1 MQTGKACPLRSVGPL
16 HGFVTLL
23 DGSDGNHCRIWALR
37 RSIHVWLYTIAPT
50 AQEQTVT
57 VQLQVNAGTAD
68 TPSWV
73 TVNRVTQTVTVD
85 ALLDVTGV
93 TATVV
98 DGAGQAV
105 QPGEDDKYTV
115 AMDEMAGKTY
125 KLQAAFEPDNATYQT
140 GTWHS
145 SNEAVATVSN
155 GGEGNPEAGTIQF
168 QSQTGEVEFWFVAD
182 NGTEATEDDKESLH
196 LTFVVTAGNSLILS
210 IPPYAQDSL
219 IQAGKDATVS
229 WVTNVFGF
237 YPSADVTFTVSL
249 FAGTDATGTPIETY
263 TVENLATTPEKI
275 TECTIPAADLPVT
288 YPQSQYTVQVSMTS
302 PEARSDDTG
311 ITVLSPPTEM
321 RITADKTSITDGKTL
336 ELNYSINN
344 ASATGTLSATRM
356 AGGKTEENADGC
368 LSTTSNLQNN
378 GTVTFDPVEVDGD
391 NLYDTY
397 TITFTEDTQ
406 AAGANFAPSTDSL
419 VLYVY
424 KSDALSIQSNGQDVE
439 SISLNN
445 ESKVDGAGK
454 LPTESDDIM
463 ALRQELGL
471 IEYVSINADAHNW
484 SSFRDGIR
492 WALSGDAENVAINY
506 RQGGLW
512 DNIEDLSY
520 ETYLPQTQMAISAT
534 ADVQGV
540 TVTATHAATG
550 MSDTVTVDV
559 ETLQD
564 KLYMFQATP
573 AQVTTVTYTTGK
585 GEARTLTTNADGLL
599 VVYEPDSIASDVQF
613 RSGDTTNSNLG
624 TIAQEALSSGERDA
638 AKLQLYP
645 LNAITLVPAAKAEL
659 YLVQPDGTP
668 FADQTVTLR
677 GGVYLEDN
685 YCGEDVRMGPDSNS
699 LVPGNTDGTY
709 QTDGE
714 GKLTV
719 HMDATQFNAD
729 GYTGPLT
736 NAALDYWFEL
746 RDLNG
751 NQYYPV
757 LVNVQGSMSAD
768 RILRTGSAVVVL
780 EEVPDGEE
788 NKPYLTAQTLSY
800 GAEDGS
806 GELQVRN
813 VLDSTGKVGPNST
826 YKYAELTS
834 YFTLWGVD
842 NDKGGVTVS
851 MTGENGYAPEGQL
864 VKDDTFPFA
873 SIPILTNTTVLTK
886 ATMTDSGWLE
896 PETAESLRA
905 SVYQNGELVKQVTM
919 PFQVI
924 GLTEVEPVNVDAT
937 AVMVDMSARFRDGI
951 GNGDSDFSFT
961 EGGSNSV
968 TRAFNGNIED
978 MLGDIQEV
986 TNPLFRVL
994 ITPSEDNSVFNVLIW
1009 GGYNSLNLQDFD
1021 YTQDGFSMDYQLME
1035 PQLDFGVPSVNEIG
1049 EMAAGTYDP
1058 ADTLTLNAMGGTHN
1072 NLDFGAQLE
1081 GYYEGQFYYDTDQR
1095 AWCFRAINGGFTAGA
1110 GVSFQANVNAWVGPI
1125 PITGSFG
1132 AGIALQLDYKAAT
1145 IYTDQQDADTLATWT
1160 DAARQSD
1167 SVNDYLTTL
1176 RINGYIDAFGG
1187 FGFDYTII
1195 ALKIGLFGR
1204 LAGDSTNRFLSRTYL
1219 ENEDDAQMDGQ
1230 ALGIN
1235 GEVGIK
1241 FVAKF
1246 LFISYETVLG
1256 SGSIGYSHTFN
1267 DWSTIDTYWGG
1278 ASGGSLQ
1285 RGAPTLLSR
1294 SYLEAYANGAT
1305 RWNSGAAQFGG
1316 TATVVQE
1323 DANPGSEPAVNDDGS
1338 LSVYI
1343 SDENSDSYF
1352 DSRIRA
1358 GAVGAEG
1365 KIIDDDTDNKN
1376 NGHGDMSPSLS
1387 GDSSFTVAAW
1397 IRLFEDLEDDKKEGE
1412 ALSAAE
1418 QKQLL
1423 NSTEIMV
1430 ATTGDNG
1437 GNWKVQQLTENAS
1450 PDLAPV
1456 TASNGTSA
1464 VVFWRSAYASDPENL
1479 LNFDTQNAIYYS
1491 RYNGSMWSEP
1501 KMAYNG
1507 SIGSVVGLQASM
1519 LSDGTALAAF
1529 TVDRNPDNTV
1539 STDYEMAYRVIGADD
1554 ALGDLVV
1561 LTSDDETDTN
1571 PQAAAVSANDT
1582 GHFVLAWY
1590 STQDGGDIRLQAV
1603 GSDGQLYSGGSN
1615 YTVPA
1620 SVKAVSQEDGLV
1632 ISSDFRLAKRAPGSG
1647 IDGLTLVWAET
1658 APNGEGQADHSVL
1671 YGAQLCQAGGSL
1683 STPQALIT
1691 LPDRTLANSFSAW
1704 RDGGKVSAYIFGTYY
1719 DPTKTETVP
1728 VSDGNDSTKGYEVA
1742 ADTDKLL
1749 TGGGTMQ
1756 ARAISVDS
1764 IVVDYANLQT
1774 NSFTPV
1780 VFTLRNTGT
1789 TVLDAATVAVGGYS
1803 AAAPRLNPGDSAGVT
1818 VLYKAGAAIANPTYT
1833 ITTGGSPLASGTLHL
1848 DYNDIGISSMKVVEE
1863 SQGKRT
1869 VLVTLYND
1877 SAAKLAGS
1885 GRTVE
1890 LRFYSDSEHSQPAS
1904 VTLKGTQSGVTCT
1917 GDTITLTGTST
1928 ITVESGG
1935 KTYSL
1940 TLNRTDGTGGNP
1952 GDGGGSVTRPTYPP
1966 NILETEHG
1974 TVTVSP
1980 ARPHQGDRV
1989 TITTQPDEGYKLGE
2003 ITVTRP
2009 NGQKVTLTPAG
2020 DGKYT
2025 FTQPGVK
2032 VTIDVTFVP
2041 EEWPFVDVAESDWF
2055 FQAVKYVFE
2064 RGIMVGTSDTTF
2076 EPQSSVTRGQVVQM
2090 LYNLEGQPTVTGED
2104 GFTDVQAKDWWYNAV
2119 VWASQNEVVS
2129 GYGDGTFQPKRN
2141 ISRQE
2146 FAQMLF
2152 NYAKFKGYDLTATG
2166 DLTKFPDGGDVAGWA
2181 ETAMQWANGNELIN
2195 GHADTGKLDPL
2206 GTTVRAQA
2214 ASILTKFHQ
2223 TFVNP

>member
-1 MQTGKACPLRSVGPL
+1 M
-16 HGFVTLL
+16 
-23 DGSDGNHCRIWALR
+23 
-37 RSIHVWLYTIAPT
+37 
-50 AQEQTVT
+50 
-57 VQLQVNAGTAD
+57 QLQVNAGTAD

-73 TVNRVTQTVTVD
+73 TVNRATQTVTVG
-85 ALLDVTGV
+85 ALVGVKGV

-98 DGAGQAV
+98 DGAGQTV

-115 AMDEMAGKTY
+115 AMDEMADKTY
-125 KLQAAFEPDNATYQT
+125 KLHAAFTPADATYQT

-145 SNEAVATVSN
+145 CDATIATVSN

-182 NGTEATEDDKESLH
+182 NGTPENEDDDEKSNELQ
-196 LTFVVTAGNSLILS
+196 FVVTAGNSLILS

-229 WVTNVFGF
+229 WVTNVFDF

-249 FAGTDATGTPIETY
+249 FVGTETTGTPIETY
-263 TVENLATTPEKI
+263 TVENPAASTEKI

-445 ESKVDGAGK
+445 ASEVDGAGK

-471 IEYVSINADAHNW
+471 IAYVSINADAHNW

-613 RSGDTTNSNLG
+613 RSGDTTNPNLG

-659 YLVQPDGTP
+659 YLVRPDGTP
-668 FADQTVTLR
+668 FANQTVTLR

-685 YCGEDVRMGPDSNS
+685 YCGEDVSMGPDSNS
-699 LVPGNTDGTY
+699 LVPGNRDGTY

-800 GAEDGS
+800 GEEDGS

-886 ATMTDSGWLE
+886 ATMTDSGWLK

-924 GLTEVEPVNVDAT
+924 DLTEVEPVNVDAT
-937 AVMVDMSARFRDGI
+937 AVMLDMSARFAEGI
-951 GNGDSDFSFT
+951 GNGGSDFSFT
-961 EGGSNSV
+961 AGGSNSV

-978 MLGDIQEV
+978 MPGDIQEV

-1145 IYTDQQDADTLATWT
+1145 VYTDQQDAATLATWT

-1305 RWNSGAAQFGG
+1305 RWNSGAAQFDG

-1352 DSRIRA
+1352 ASRIRA

-1365 KIIDDDTDNKN
+1365 KIIDDDTDNEN

-1387 GDSSFTVAAW
+1387 GDSYFTVAAW
-1397 IRLFEDLEDDKKEGE
+1397 IRLFEDLEKADGE
-1412 ALSAAE
+1412 ALTAAE

-1437 GNWKVQQLTENAS
+1437 GSWDVQQLTENAS

-1491 RYNGSMWSEP
+1491 RYDGSTWNEP

-1507 SIGSVVGLQASM
+1507 SNGSVVGLQASM
-1519 LSDGTALAAF
+1519 LSDGTALVAF
-1529 TVDRNPDNTV
+1529 TVDRDPADDV
-1539 STDYEMAYRVIGADD
+1539 STDYEMAYRVIGAGDE
-1554 ALGDLVV
+1554 LGDLVV

-1571 PQAAAVSANDT
+1571 PQAAAVSDNGT

-1603 GSDGQLYSGGSN
+1603 GSDGQLYSGGSD

-1632 ISSDFRLAKRAPGSG
+1632 ISSDFRLAKRAPGST

-1658 APNGEGQADHSVL
+1658 VPNGEGQADHSVL

-1704 RDGGKVSAYIFGTYY
+1704 RDGNGKVSAYIFGTYY

-1728 VSDGNDSTKGYEVA
+1728 VSDGNDSTKGYKVA

-1803 AAAPRLNPGDSAGVT
+1803 TSVTSLNPGDSTSVT
-1818 VLYKAGAAIANPTYT
+1818 VLYKTGDTIANPTYT
-1833 ITTGGSPLASGTLHL
+1833 ITAGGSQLASDTLYL

-1904 VTLKGTQSGVTCT
+1904 VTLVGSQSGVTCT

-2104 GFTDVQAKDWWYNAV
+2104 GFTDVQSKDWWYNAV

>member
-1 MQTGKACPLRSVGPL
+1 M
-16 HGFVTLL
+16 
-23 DGSDGNHCRIWALR
+23 
-37 RSIHVWLYTIAPT
+37 
-50 AQEQTVT
+50 
-57 VQLQVNAGTAD
+57 QLQVNAGTAD

-98 DGAGQAV
+98 DDAGQIV
-105 QPGEDDKYTV
+105 RPGEDDKYTV
-115 AMDEMAGKTY
+115 AMDEMEGKTY
-125 KLQAAFEPDNATYQT
+125 KLQAAFTPADATYQT

-145 SNEAVATVSN
+145 SDATIATVSN

-182 NGTEATEDDKESLH
+182 NGTEDTEDDMASPH

-219 IQAGKDATVS
+219 IQADKDATVS
-229 WVTNVFGF
+229 WVTNASSF
-237 YPSADVTFTVSL
+237 YPNDQIKISVDL
-249 FAGTDATGTPIETY
+249 YAGTDATGTPVSI
-263 TVENLATTPEKI
+263 TVDGASSATISKEH
-275 TECTIPAADLPVT
+275 LSVT
-288 YPQSQYTVQVSMTS
+288 YPQSQYTVKVTLQAGPQTL
-302 PEARSDDTG
+302 EATTG

-321 RITADKTSITDGKTL
+321 RITADKTSITDGETL

-356 AGGKTEENADGC
+356 AGGETPDDTGNWLTA
-368 LSTTSNLQNN
+368 TSVSGE
-378 GTVTFDPVEVDGD
+378 GTVTFKPSPVSDGA
-391 NLYDTY
+391 LYDTY

-445 ESKVDGAGK
+445 ASKVDGAGK

-471 IEYVSINADAHNW
+471 IAYVSINADAHNW
-484 SSFRDGIR
+484 SSFRDGIQ

-585 GEARTLTTNADGLL
+585 GEARTLTTNVDGLL

-613 RSGDTTNSNLG
+613 RSGDDSNPNLG

-668 FADQTVTLR
+668 FANQTVTLR

-699 LVPGNTDGTY
+699 LVPGNRDGTY
-709 QTDGE
+709 TTDGE

-800 GAEDGS
+800 GEEDGS

-851 MTGENGYAPEGQL
+851 MTGENGYAPEGQV

-905 SVYQNGELVKQVTM
+905 SVYQNGELVKQGTM

-924 GLTEVEPVNVDAT
+924 DLTEVEPVNVDAT
-937 AVMVDMSARFRDGI
+937 AVMVDMSAWFAEGI
-951 GNGDSDFSFT
+951 GNGGSNFSFT
-961 EGGSNSV
+961 AGGSNSV

-1049 EMAAGTYDP
+1049 EMAAGIYDP

-1145 IYTDQQDADTLATWT
+1145 VYTDQQDAATLATWT
-1160 DAARQSD
+1160 DAAQQSD

-1305 RWNSGAAQFGG
+1305 RWASGAAQFGG

-1365 KIIDDDTDNKN
+1365 KIIDDDTDNEN

-1387 GDSSFTVAAW
+1387 GDSGFTVAAW
-1397 IRLFEDLEDDKKEGE
+1397 IRLFEDLEDDKMEGE

-1430 ATTGDNG
+1430 ATTSDKG
-1437 GNWKVQQLTENAS
+1437 GSWDVQQLTENAS

-1491 RYNGSMWSEP
+1491 RYNGSTWSEP

-1529 TVDRNPDNTV
+1529 TVDRDPADDV

-1561 LTSDDETDTN
+1561 LTSDDETDTY
-1571 PQAAAVSANDT
+1571 PQAAAVSANGT

-1603 GSDGQLYSGGSN
+1603 GSNGQLYSGGSG

-1632 ISSDFRLAKRAPGSG
+1632 ISSDFRLAKRTPGST

-1658 APNGEGQADHSVL
+1658 VPNGEGQADHSVL

-1683 STPQALIT
+1683 YLSTPQTLIT

-1704 RDGGKVSAYIFGTYY
+1704 RDGSGKVSAYIFGTYY

-1728 VSDGNDSTKGYEVA
+1728 VSDGNDSTKGYKVA

-1789 TVLDAATVAVGGYS
+1789 TVLDAATVAVSGYS
-1803 AAAPRLNPGDSAGVT
+1803 ATAPSLHPGDSASVT
-1818 VLYKAGAAIANPTYT
+1818 VLYKTGDTIANPTYT
-1833 ITTGGSPLASGTLHL
+1833 ITAGGSQLASDTLYL

-1904 VTLKGTQSGVTCT
+1904 VTLVGSQSGVTCT

-1989 TITTQPDEGYKLGE
+1989 TITTQSDEGYKLGE

-2009 NGQKVTLTPAG
+2009 DGQKVTLTPAG

-2181 ETAMQWANGNELIN
+2181 ETTMQWANGNELIN

>member
-1 MQTGKACPLRSVGPL
+1 MSFYEPSGFLFGSGDGSKISKIEDYNLFFVRDIEETTLVDSWAQTGTADDRGVNAGFATFNIIKSTAPEDYQQLDKTLGYLQSCMDGELSEDNAIRFQIESDLVITSSSNQSEALLSSLGLFANYNGMSVGGNPYNFQVDT
-16 HGFVTLL
+16 GFVGTSGFPINLTVGGGTKNIKFNAFRTEEKSDAELKYLPRFIYVLYGTDDTTADTSNVKDVYYTTTTTSNTTVTLVDPKTGNETKPTL
-23 DGSDGNHCRIWALR
+23 TITAPAGTYKSGDLVPITITGDEYIKASADATVTINNTPYQLSDLHSSTDGKFISFLYEVKEIDSATLTVQSVTGITDFFGNPANEVSGESISGVELATPQMKNAVERLGVTYTDGALR
-37 RSIHVWLYTIAPT
+37 FDIAAKQDKAYQNFYANNKDALMQLLITVDDGAPVTYAVTVGEDTVNNGFTFTADPYTIAPT

-57 VQLQVNAGTAD
+57 VQLQVNTGTAD

-85 ALLDVTGV
+85 ALVGVKGV

-98 DGAGQAV
+98 DDAGQIV
-105 QPGEDDKYTV
+105 QPRTDDKYTV
-115 AMDEMAGKTY
+115 AMDEMEGKTY
-125 KLQAAFEPDNATYQT
+125 KLQAAFTPADATYQT

-145 SNEAVATVSN
+145 SDATIATVSN

-182 NGTEATEDDKESLH
+182 NGTPENEDDDEKSNELQ
-196 LTFVVTAGNSLILS
+196 FVVTAGNSLILS

-229 WVTNVFGF
+229 WVTNASSF
-237 YPSADVTFTVSL
+237 YPNDQIKISVDL
-249 FAGTDATGTPIETY
+249 YAGTDATGTPVSI
-263 TVENLATTPEKI
+263 TVDGASSATISKEH
-275 TECTIPAADLPVT
+275 LSVT
-288 YPQSQYTVQVSMTS
+288 YPQSQYTVKVTLQAGPQTLD
-302 PEARSDDTG
+302 ATTG
-311 ITVLSPPTEM
+311 ITVLSPPTET

-356 AGGKTEENADGC
+356 AGGETEENADGC

-424 KSDALSIQSNGQDVE
+424 KRDALSIQSNGQDVG

-445 ESKVDGAGK
+445 ASKVDQAGK

-471 IEYVSINADAHNW
+471 IAYVSINAGEHNW
-484 SSFRDGIR
+484 SSFRDGIQ

-599 VVYEPDSIASDVQF
+599 VVYEPDGIASDVQF
-613 RSGDTTNSNLG
+613 RSGNATNPNLG

-659 YLVQPDGTP
+659 YLVRPDGTP
-668 FADQTVTLR
+668 FANQTVTLR

-800 GAEDGS
+800 GEEDGS

-924 GLTEVEPVNVDAT
+924 DLTEVEPVNVDAT

-951 GNGDSDFSFT
+951 GNGGSDFSFT
-961 EGGSNSV
+961 AGGSNSV

-1035 PQLDFGVPSVNEIG
+1035 PQLDFGAPSVNEIG

-1081 GYYEGQFYYDTDQR
+1081 GYQR
-1095 AWCFRAINGGFTAGA
+1095 I
-1110 GVSFQANVNAWVGPI
+1110 Q
-1125 PITGSFG
+1125 
-1132 AGIALQLDYKAAT
+1132 
-1145 IYTDQQDADTLATWT
+1145 
-1160 DAARQSD
+1160 
-1167 SVNDYLTTL
+1167 
-1176 RINGYIDAFGG
+1176 
-1187 FGFDYTII
+1187 
-1195 ALKIGLFGR
+1195 
-1204 LAGDSTNRFLSRTYL
+1204 
-1219 ENEDDAQMDGQ
+1219 
-1230 ALGIN
+1230 
-1235 GEVGIK
+1235 
-1241 FVAKF
+1241 
-1246 LFISYETVLG
+1246 
-1256 SGSIGYSHTFN
+1256 
-1267 DWSTIDTYWGG
+1267 
-1278 ASGGSLQ
+1278 GGS
-1285 RGAPTLLSR
+1285 
-1294 SYLEAYANGAT
+1294 
-1305 RWNSGAAQFGG
+1305 
-1316 TATVVQE
+1316 
-1323 DANPGSEPAVNDDGS
+1323 
-1338 LSVYI
+1338 
-1343 SDENSDSYF
+1343 
-1352 DSRIRA
+1352 
-1358 GAVGAEG
+1358 
-1365 KIIDDDTDNKN
+1365 
-1376 NGHGDMSPSLS
+1376 
-1387 GDSSFTVAAW
+1387 
-1397 IRLFEDLEDDKKEGE
+1397 
-1412 ALSAAE
+1412 
-1418 QKQLL
+1418 
-1423 NSTEIMV
+1423 
-1430 ATTGDNG
+1430 
-1437 GNWKVQQLTENAS
+1437 
-1450 PDLAPV
+1450 
-1456 TASNGTSA
+1456 
-1464 VVFWRSAYASDPENL
+1464 
-1479 LNFDTQNAIYYS
+1479 
-1491 RYNGSMWSEP
+1491 RY
-1501 KMAYNG
+1501 
-1507 SIGSVVGLQASM
+1507 
-1519 LSDGTALAAF
+1519 
-1529 TVDRNPDNTV
+1529 R
-1539 STDYEMAYRVIGADD
+1539 
-1554 ALGDLVV
+1554 
-1561 LTSDDETDTN
+1561 
-1571 PQAAAVSANDT
+1571 
-1582 GHFVLAWY
+1582 
-1590 STQDGGDIRLQAV
+1590 
-1603 GSDGQLYSGGSN
+1603 
-1615 YTVPA
+1615 
-1620 SVKAVSQEDGLV
+1620 
-1632 ISSDFRLAKRAPGSG
+1632 
-1647 IDGLTLVWAET
+1647 
-1658 APNGEGQADHSVL
+1658 
-1671 YGAQLCQAGGSL
+1671 
-1683 STPQALIT
+1683 
-1691 LPDRTLANSFSAW
+1691 
-1704 RDGGKVSAYIFGTYY
+1704 
-1719 DPTKTETVP
+1719 
-1728 VSDGNDSTKGYEVA
+1728 
-1742 ADTDKLL
+1742 
-1749 TGGGTMQ
+1749 
-1756 ARAISVDS
+1756 
-1764 IVVDYANLQT
+1764 
-1774 NSFTPV
+1774 
-1780 VFTLRNTGT
+1780 
-1789 TVLDAATVAVGGYS
+1789 
-1803 AAAPRLNPGDSAGVT
+1803 
-1818 VLYKAGAAIANPTYT
+1818 
-1833 ITTGGSPLASGTLHL
+1833 
-1848 DYNDIGISSMKVVEE
+1848 
-1863 SQGKRT
+1863 
-1869 VLVTLYND
+1869 
-1877 SAAKLAGS
+1877 
-1885 GRTVE
+1885 
-1890 LRFYSDSEHSQPAS
+1890 
-1904 VTLKGTQSGVTCT
+1904 
-1917 GDTITLTGTST
+1917 
-1928 ITVESGG
+1928 
-1935 KTYSL
+1935 
-1940 TLNRTDGTGGNP
+1940 
-1952 GDGGGSVTRPTYPP
+1952 
-1966 NILETEHG
+1966 
-1974 TVTVSP
+1974 
-1980 ARPHQGDRV
+1980 
-1989 TITTQPDEGYKLGE
+1989 
-2003 ITVTRP
+2003 
-2009 NGQKVTLTPAG
+2009 
-2020 DGKYT
+2020 
-2025 FTQPGVK
+2025 
-2032 VTIDVTFVP
+2032 
-2041 EEWPFVDVAESDWF
+2041 
-2055 FQAVKYVFE
+2055 
-2064 RGIMVGTSDTTF
+2064 
-2076 EPQSSVTRGQVVQM
+2076 
-2090 LYNLEGQPTVTGED
+2090 
-2104 GFTDVQAKDWWYNAV
+2104 
-2119 VWASQNEVVS
+2119 
-2129 GYGDGTFQPKRN
+2129 
-2141 ISRQE
+2141 
-2146 FAQMLF
+2146 
-2152 NYAKFKGYDLTATG
+2152 
-2166 DLTKFPDGGDVAGWA
+2166 
-2181 ETAMQWANGNELIN
+2181 
-2195 GHADTGKLDPL
+2195 
-2206 GTTVRAQA
+2206 
-2214 ASILTKFHQ
+2214 
-2223 TFVNP
+2223 

>member
-98 DGAGQAV
+98 DDAGQIV
-105 QPGEDDKYTV
+105 RPGEDDKYTV
-115 AMDEMAGKTY
+115 AMDEMEGKTY
-125 KLQAAFEPDNATYQT
+125 KLQAAFTPADATYQT

-145 SNEAVATVSN
+145 SDATIATVSN

-229 WVTNVFGF
+229 WVTNASSF
-237 YPSADVTFTVSL
+237 YPNDQIKISVDL
-249 FAGTDATGTPIETY
+249 YAGTDATGTPVSI
-263 TVENLATTPEKI
+263 TVDGASSATISKEH
-275 TECTIPAADLPVT
+275 LSVT
-288 YPQSQYTVQVSMTS
+288 YPQSQYTVKVTLQAGPQTLD
-302 PEARSDDTG
+302 ATTG

-356 AGGKTEENADGC
+356 AGGEREENADGC

-471 IEYVSINADAHNW
+471 IAYVSINADAHNW
-484 SSFRDGIR
+484 SSFRDGIQ

-564 KLYMFQATP
+564 KLYMFQAIP

-599 VVYEPDSIASDVQF
+599 VVYEPDGIASDVQF
-613 RSGDTTNSNLG
+613 RSGDTTNPNLG

-668 FADQTVTLR
+668 FANQTVTLR

-709 QTDGE
+709 RTDGE

-736 NAALDYWFEL
+736 NASLDYWFEL

-768 RILRTGSAVVVL
+768 RILRTGSAVVAL

-788 NKPYLTAQTLSY
+788 NKPYLTAQTLPY
-800 GAEDGS
+800 GEEDGS

-826 YKYAELTS
+826 YKFAELTS

-886 ATMTDSGWLE
+886 ATMTDSGWLK

-924 GLTEVEPVNVDAT
+924 DLTEVEPVNVDAT

-951 GNGDSDFSFT
+951 GNGGSDFSFT
-961 EGGSNSV
+961 AGGSNSV

-978 MLGDIQEV
+978 MLGEIQTV

-1009 GGYNSLNLQDFD
+1009 SGYNSLNLQDFD

-1145 IYTDQQDADTLATWT
+1145 VYTDQQDADTLATWT

-1365 KIIDDDTDNKN
+1365 KIIDDDTDNEN
-1376 NGHGDMSPSLS
+1376 NGHGDMSPFLS
-1387 GDSSFTVAAW
+1387 GDSGFTVAAW

-1412 ALSAAE
+1412 ALTAAE

-1437 GNWKVQQLTENAS
+1437 GNWDVQQLTENAS

-1571 PQAAAVSANDT
+1571 PQAAAVSANGT

-1603 GSDGQLYSGGSN
+1603 GSDGQLYSGGSD

-1632 ISSDFRLAKRAPGSG
+1632 ISSDFRLAKRAPGST

-1683 STPQALIT
+1683 YLSTPQALIT
-1691 LPDRTLANSFSAW
+1691 LPNRTLANSFSAW
-1704 RDGGKVSAYIFGTYY
+1704 RDGSGKVSAYIFGTYY

-1728 VSDGNDSTKGYEVA
+1728 VSDGNDSNG
-1742 ADTDKLL
+1742 
-1749 TGGGTMQ
+1749 Q
-1756 ARAISVDS
+1756 PR
-1764 IVVDYANLQT
+1764 
-1774 NSFTPV
+1774 P
-1780 VFTLRNTGT
+1780 
-1789 TVLDAATVAVGGYS
+1789 
-1803 AAAPRLNPGDSAGVT
+1803 AP
-1818 VLYKAGAAIANPTYT
+1818 
-1833 ITTGGSPLASGTLHL
+1833 
-1848 DYNDIGISSMKVVEE
+1848 
-1863 SQGKRT
+1863 
-1869 VLVTLYND
+1869 
-1877 SAAKLAGS
+1877 S
-1885 GRTVE
+1885 GR
-1890 LRFYSDSEHSQPAS
+1890 
-1904 VTLKGTQSGVTCT
+1904 
-1917 GDTITLTGTST
+1917 
-1928 ITVESGG
+1928 
-1935 KTYSL
+1935 
-1940 TLNRTDGTGGNP
+1940 
-1952 GDGGGSVTRPTYPP
+1952 
-1966 NILETEHG
+1966 
-1974 TVTVSP
+1974 
-1980 ARPHQGDRV
+1980 
-1989 TITTQPDEGYKLGE
+1989 
-2003 ITVTRP
+2003 
-2009 NGQKVTLTPAG
+2009 
-2020 DGKYT
+2020 
-2025 FTQPGVK
+2025 
-2032 VTIDVTFVP
+2032 
-2041 EEWPFVDVAESDWF
+2041 
-2055 FQAVKYVFE
+2055 
-2064 RGIMVGTSDTTF
+2064 
-2076 EPQSSVTRGQVVQM
+2076 
-2090 LYNLEGQPTVTGED
+2090 
-2104 GFTDVQAKDWWYNAV
+2104 
-2119 VWASQNEVVS
+2119 
-2129 GYGDGTFQPKRN
+2129 
-2141 ISRQE
+2141 
-2146 FAQMLF
+2146 
-2152 NYAKFKGYDLTATG
+2152 
-2166 DLTKFPDGGDVAGWA
+2166 
-2181 ETAMQWANGNELIN
+2181 
-2195 GHADTGKLDPL
+2195 
-2206 GTTVRAQA
+2206 
-2214 ASILTKFHQ
+2214 
-2223 TFVNP
+2223 

>member
-1 MQTGKACPLRSVGPL
+1 M
-16 HGFVTLL
+16 
-23 DGSDGNHCRIWALR
+23 
-37 RSIHVWLYTIAPT
+37 
-50 AQEQTVT
+50 
-57 VQLQVNAGTAD
+57 QLQVNAGTAD

-98 DGAGQAV
+98 DDAGQIV
-105 QPGEDDKYTV
+105 RPGEDDKYTV
-115 AMDEMAGKTY
+115 AMDEMEGKTY
-125 KLQAAFEPDNATYQT
+125 KLQAAFTPADATYQT

-145 SNEAVATVSN
+145 SDATIATVSN

-182 NGTEATEDDKESLH
+182 NGTEATEDDKESPH

-219 IQAGKDATVS
+219 IQADKDATVS
-229 WVTNVFGF
+229 WVTNVFDF
-237 YPSADVTFTVSL
+237 YPDADVTFTVGL
-249 FAGTDATGTPIETY
+249 FAGTETTGTPIETY

-321 RITADKTSITDGKTL
+321 RITADKTSITDVKTL

-406 AAGANFAPSTDSL
+406 TAGANIAPSTDSL

-424 KSDALSIQSNGQDVE
+424 KRDALSIQSNGQDVE

-445 ESKVDGAGK
+445 ASEVDGAGK

-471 IEYVSINADAHNW
+471 IAYVSINADAHNW
-484 SSFRDGIR
+484 SSFRDGIQ

-573 AQVTTVTYTTGK
+573 AQETTVTYTTGK

-599 VVYEPDSIASDVQF
+599 VVYEPDGIASDVQF
-613 RSGDTTNSNLG
+613 RSGDTTNPNLG

-668 FADQTVTLR
+668 FADQKVTLR

-685 YCGEDVRMGPDSNS
+685 YCGEDVEMGPDSNS

-709 QTDGE
+709 RTDGE

-780 EEVPDGEE
+780 EEVPAGEE

-800 GAEDGS
+800 GEEDGS

-924 GLTEVEPVNVDAT
+924 DLTEVEPVNVDAT

-961 EGGSNSV
+961 AGGSNSV

-1081 GYYEGQFYYDTDQR
+1081 GYYEGQFYYDTDQH

-1132 AGIALQLDYKAAT
+1132 AGIALQLDYKVAT
-1145 IYTDQQDADTLATWT
+1145 VYTDQQDAATLATWT

-1219 ENEDDAQMDGQ
+1219 KNEDDAQMDGQ

-1256 SGSIGYSHTFN
+1256 SGGITWTGNFN
-1267 DWSTIDTYWGG
+1267 QWDTIDNYWGG

-1305 RWNSGAAQFGG
+1305 RWNSGAVQFGG

-1352 DSRIRA
+1352 ASRIRA

-1365 KIIDDDTDNKN
+1365 KIIDDDTDNEN

-1387 GDSSFTVAAW
+1387 GDSRFTVAAW
-1397 IRLFEDLEDDKKEGE
+1397 IRLFEDLEKADGE

-1430 ATTGDNG
+1430 ATTNNQGT
-1437 GNWKVQQLTENAS
+1437 NWDVKQLTENAS

-1519 LSDGTALAAF
+1519 LSDGTALVAF
-1529 TVDRNPDNTV
+1529 TVDRDPADDV

-1571 PQAAAVSANDT
+1571 PQAAAVSANGT

-1603 GSDGQLYSGGSN
+1603 GSNGQLYSGGSG

-1632 ISSDFRLAKRAPGSG
+1632 ISSDFRLAKRIPGST

-1671 YGAQLCQAGGSL
+1671 YGAQLCQAGASL

-1719 DPTKTETVP
+1719 DPAKTETVL
-1728 VSDGNDSTKGYEVA
+1728 VSDGNDSTKEYKVA

-1756 ARAISVDS
+1756 AQALSVDS

-1803 AAAPRLNPGDSAGVT
+1803 ASVTSLNPGDSASVT
-1818 VLYKAGAAIANPTYT
+1818 VLYKTGDTIANPTYT
-1833 ITTGGSPLASGTLHL
+1833 ITAGGSQLASGTLHL

-1863 SQGKRT
+1863 SQGQRT

-1904 VTLKGTQSGVTCT
+1904 VTLLGSQSGVTCT

-1952 GDGGGSVTRPTYPP
+1952 GDGGGAVTRPTYPP

-2090 LYNLEGQPTVTGED
+2090 LYNLEGQPAVTGED

>member
-1 MQTGKACPLRSVGPL
+1 MQLLITVDNGEAKTHTVTVGEDTVNN
-16 HGFVTLL
+16 GFTFTA
-23 DGSDGNHCRIWALR
+23 DP
-37 RSIHVWLYTIAPT
+37 YTIAPT

-57 VQLQVNAGTAD
+57 VQLQVNTGTAD

-182 NGTEATEDDKESLH
+182 NGTEATEDDKESPH

-219 IQAGKDATVS
+219 IQADKDATVS
-229 WVTNVFGF
+229 WVTNVFDF
-237 YPSADVTFTVSL
+237 YPDADVTFTVSL
-249 FAGTDATGTPIETY
+249 FAGTETTGTPIETY

-275 TECTIPAADLPVT
+275 TEYTIPAADLPVT

-356 AGGKTEENADGC
+356 AGGETEENADGC

-397 TITFTEDTQ
+397 TITFTEDAQ

-424 KSDALSIQSNGQDVE
+424 KRDALSIQSNGQDVE

-445 ESKVDGAGK
+445 ASKVDGAGK

-471 IEYVSINADAHNW
+471 IAYVSINADAHNW
-484 SSFRDGIR
+484 SSFRDGIQ

-599 VVYEPDSIASDVQF
+599 VVYEPDGIASDVQF
-613 RSGDTTNSNLG
+613 RSGDTTNPNLG

-659 YLVQPDGTP
+659 YLVRPDGTP
-668 FADQTVTLR
+668 FANQKVTLR

-709 QTDGE
+709 TTDGE

-729 GYTGPLT
+729 GYIGPLT

-800 GAEDGS
+800 GEEDGS
-806 GELQVRN
+806 GELQVGN

-834 YFTLWGVD
+834 YFTLWGVN

-924 GLTEVEPVNVDAT
+924 DLTEVEPVNVDAT
-937 AVMVDMSARFRDGI
+937 AVMVDMSARFAEGI

-978 MLGDIQEV
+978 MLGEIQTV

-1081 GYYEGQFYYDTDQR
+1081 GYYEGHFYYDTDQR

-1145 IYTDQQDADTLATWT
+1145 VYTDQQDAATLATWT
-1160 DAARQSD
+1160 DAAQQSD

-1352 DSRIRA
+1352 ASRIRA

-1365 KIIDDDTDNKN
+1365 KVINDA
-1376 NGHGDMSPSLS
+1376 GHGDMSPSLS
-1387 GDSSFTVAAW
+1387 GDSGFTVAAW
-1397 IRLFEDLEDDKKEGE
+1397 IRLFEDLEKADGE

-1430 ATTGDNG
+1430 ATTNNQGTSWD
-1437 GNWKVQQLTENAS
+1437 VHQLTENAS

-1456 TASNGTSA
+1456 TASNSTSA

-1491 RYNGSMWSEP
+1491 RYDGSTWSEP

-1519 LSDGTALAAF
+1519 LPDGTALAAF
-1529 TVDRNPDNTV
+1529 TVDRNPADDV

-1571 PQAAAVSANDT
+1571 PQAAAVSDNGT

-1603 GSDGQLYSGGSN
+1603 GSDGQLYSGGSD

-1632 ISSDFRLAKRAPGSG
+1632 ISSDFRLAKRAPGST

-1658 APNGEGQADHSVL
+1658 VPNGEGQADHSVL

-1704 RDGGKVSAYIFGTYY
+1704 RDGNGKVSAYIFGTYY

-1728 VSDGNDSTKGYEVA
+1728 VSDGNDSTKGYKVA

-1803 AAAPRLNPGDSAGVT
+1803 TSVTSLNPGDSTSVT
-1818 VLYKAGAAIANPTYT
+1818 VLYKTGDTIANPTYT
-1833 ITTGGSPLASGTLHL
+1833 ITAGGSQLASDTLYL

-1904 VTLKGTQSGVTCT
+1904 VTLVGSQSGVTCT

-1989 TITTQPDEGYKLGE
+1989 TITTQSDEGYKLGE

-2009 NGQKVTLTPAG
+2009 DGQKVTLTPAG

-2104 GFTDVQAKDWWYNAV
+2104 GFTDVQSKDWWYNAV

>member
-1 MQTGKACPLRSVGPL
+1 MG
-16 HGFVTLL
+16 
-23 DGSDGNHCRIWALR
+23 
-37 RSIHVWLYTIAPT
+37 
-50 AQEQTVT
+50 
-57 VQLQVNAGTAD
+57 
-68 TPSWV
+68 
-73 TVNRVTQTVTVD
+73 
-85 ALLDVTGV
+85 
-93 TATVV
+93 
-98 DGAGQAV
+98 
-105 QPGEDDKYTV
+105 
-115 AMDEMAGKTY
+115 
-125 KLQAAFEPDNATYQT
+125 
-140 GTWHS
+140 
-145 SNEAVATVSN
+145 
-155 GGEGNPEAGTIQF
+155 
-168 QSQTGEVEFWFVAD
+168 
-182 NGTEATEDDKESLH
+182 
-196 LTFVVTAGNSLILS
+196 
-210 IPPYAQDSL
+210 
-219 IQAGKDATVS
+219 
-229 WVTNVFGF
+229 
-237 YPSADVTFTVSL
+237 
-249 FAGTDATGTPIETY
+249 
-263 TVENLATTPEKI
+263 
-275 TECTIPAADLPVT
+275 
-288 YPQSQYTVQVSMTS
+288 
-302 PEARSDDTG
+302 
-311 ITVLSPPTEM
+311 
-321 RITADKTSITDGKTL
+321 
-336 ELNYSINN
+336 
-344 ASATGTLSATRM
+344 
-356 AGGKTEENADGC
+356 
-368 LSTTSNLQNN
+368 
-378 GTVTFDPVEVDGD
+378 
-391 NLYDTY
+391 
-397 TITFTEDTQ
+397 
-406 AAGANFAPSTDSL
+406 
-419 VLYVY
+419 
-424 KSDALSIQSNGQDVE
+424 
-439 SISLNN
+439 
-445 ESKVDGAGK
+445 
-454 LPTESDDIM
+454 
-463 ALRQELGL
+463 
-471 IEYVSINADAHNW
+471 
-484 SSFRDGIR
+484 
-492 WALSGDAENVAINY
+492 
-506 RQGGLW
+506 
-512 DNIEDLSY
+512 
-520 ETYLPQTQMAISAT
+520 
-534 ADVQGV
+534 
-540 TVTATHAATG
+540 
-550 MSDTVTVDV
+550 
-559 ETLQD
+559 
-564 KLYMFQATP
+564 
-573 AQVTTVTYTTGK
+573 
-585 GEARTLTTNADGLL
+585 
-599 VVYEPDSIASDVQF
+599 
-613 RSGDTTNSNLG
+613 
-624 TIAQEALSSGERDA
+624 
-638 AKLQLYP
+638 YP

-668 FADQTVTLR
+668 FANQTVTLR

-709 QTDGE
+709 TTDGE

-800 GAEDGS
+800 GEEDGS

-842 NDKGGVTVS
+842 NDKGGITVS

-873 SIPILTNTTVLTK
+873 SIPVLTNTTVLTK

-924 GLTEVEPVNVDAT
+924 DLTEVEPVNVDAT

-951 GNGDSDFSFT
+951 GNGGSDFSFT
-961 EGGSNSV
+961 AGGSNSV

-1176 RINGYIDAFGG
+1176 RING
-1187 FGFDYTII
+1187 
-1195 ALKIGLFGR
+1195 
-1204 LAGDSTNRFLSRTYL
+1204 
-1219 ENEDDAQMDGQ
+1219 
-1230 ALGIN
+1230 
-1235 GEVGIK
+1235 EVGIK

-1305 RWNSGAAQFGG
+1305 RWNSGAAQFDG

-1352 DSRIRA
+1352 ASRIRA

-1365 KIIDDDTDNKN
+1365 TVINDA
-1376 NGHGDMSPSLS
+1376 GHGDMSPSLS
-1387 GDSSFTVAAW
+1387 GDSGFTVAAW

-1412 ALSAAE
+1412 ALTAAE

-1430 ATTGDNG
+1430 ATTGDKG
-1437 GNWKVQQLTENAS
+1437 GTWKVQQLTENAS

-1464 VVFWRSAYASDPENL
+1464 VVFWRSAYASDEQNL

-1491 RYNGSMWSEP
+1491 RYTGGTWSDP

-1519 LSDGTALAAF
+1519 LSDGTALVAF
-1529 TVDRNPDNTV
+1529 TVDRDPTNGV
-1539 STDYEMAYRVIGADD
+1539 STDYEMAYRVISSKDE
-1554 ALGDLVV
+1554 LGDLVV

-1571 PQAAAVSANDT
+1571 PQAAAVSANGT

-1603 GSDGQLYSGGSN
+1603 GSDGQLYSGGSG

-1683 STPQALIT
+1683 YLSTPQALIT

-1704 RDGGKVSAYIFGTYY
+1704 RDGSGRVSAYIFGTYY
-1719 DPTKTETVP
+1719 DPTKKETVP

-1749 TGGGTMQ
+1749 TGGGMMLAQ
-1756 ARAISVDS
+1756 AISVDS

-1774 NSFTPV
+1774 NSFIPV

-1789 TVLDAATVAVGGYS
+1789 TALDAATVAVGGYS
-1803 AAAPRLNPGDSAGVT
+1803 ATAPRLNPGDSASVT
-1818 VLYKAGAAIANPTYT
+1818 VLYKTGAAITNPTYT
-1833 ITTGGSPLASGTLHL
+1833 ITAGGSPLARDTLYL
-1848 DYNDIGISSMKVVEE
+1848 DYNDIGISTMKVVEE

-1917 GDTITLTGTST
+1917 GDTITLTGSALSRLDQGSMALLVTYDLASYVTGTLQQEEVPASGVYLYANALVKESGKTMAEHAQGNNSTGVQLTGAYARTGEETTLDTALDNSGAATTADVTLQNNCLQPQPDKGTLLAVLLDENGNALETKAVTENTGLSCEETKKIQVTFGQKGSDVILLYAPANSTGLQLRFTNMNVGLSDFVEDPANPNVYTYALPGNAPASTSVIFVSGDVVTVNGAEQGNSGSVEVAIPTGTST

-2055 FQAVKYVFE
+2055 LQAVKYVFE

-2090 LYNLEGQPTVTGED
+2090 LYNLEGQPTVTGEG
-2104 GFTDVQAKDWWYNAV
+2104 GFTDVQSKDWWYNAV

-2195 GHADTGKLDPL
+2195 GHADTGRLDPL

>member
-1 MQTGKACPLRSVGPL
+1 MQLLITVDNGEAKTHTVTVGEDTVNN
-16 HGFVTLL
+16 GFTFT
-23 DGSDGNHCRIWALR
+23 AAP
-37 RSIHVWLYTIAPT
+37 YAIAPT
-50 AQEQTVT
+50 TQEQTVT

-73 TVNRVTQTVTVD
+73 TVNRVTQTVTVG
-85 ALLDVTGV
+85 ALVGVTGV

-98 DGAGQAV
+98 DDAGQIV
-105 QPGEDDKYTV
+105 QPGTDDKYTV
-115 AMDEMAGKTY
+115 AMDEMEGKTY
-125 KLQAAFEPDNATYQT
+125 KLQAAFTPADATYQT

-182 NGTEATEDDKESLH
+182 NGTPENEDDDEKSNELQ
-196 LTFVVTAGNSLILS
+196 FVVTAGNSLILS

-229 WVTNVFGF
+229 WVTNASSF
-237 YPSADVTFTVSL
+237 YPNDQIKISVDL
-249 FAGTDATGTPIETY
+249 YAGTDATGTPVSI
-263 TVENLATTPEKI
+263 TVDGASSATISKEH
-275 TECTIPAADLPVT
+275 LSVT
-288 YPQSQYTVQVSMTS
+288 YPQSQYTVKVTLQAGPQTL
-302 PEARSDDTG
+302 EATTG

-321 RITADKTSITDGKTL
+321 RITADKTSITDGETL
-336 ELNYSINN
+336 SLGYSITEN
-344 ASATGTLSATRM
+344 ADATGTLSATRM
-356 AGGKTEENADGC
+356 AGGETPDDTGNWLTA
-368 LSTTSNLQNN
+368 TSVSGE
-378 GTVTFDPVEVDGD
+378 GTVTFKPSPVSDGA
-391 NLYDTY
+391 LYDTY

-424 KSDALSIQSNGQDVE
+424 KRDALSIQSNGQDVE

-471 IEYVSINADAHNW
+471 IAYVSINADAHNW
-484 SSFRDGIR
+484 SSFRDGIQ

-512 DNIEDLSY
+512 DNIEDLPY

-613 RSGDTTNSNLG
+613 RSGDTTNPNLG

-668 FADQTVTLR
+668 FANQKVTLR

-685 YCGEDVRMGPDSNS
+685 YCGEDVSMGPDSNS

-709 QTDGE
+709 TTDGE

-768 RILRTGSAVVVL
+768 RILRTGSVVVVL

-800 GAEDGS
+800 GEEDGS

-886 ATMTDSGWLE
+886 ATMTDSGWLK

-924 GLTEVEPVNVDAT
+924 DLTEVEPVNVDAT

-951 GNGDSDFSFT
+951 GNGGSDFSFT
-961 EGGSNSV
+961 AGGSNSV

-978 MLGDIQEV
+978 MLGDIQKV

-1145 IYTDQQDADTLATWT
+1145 VYTDQQDAATLATWT

-1305 RWNSGAAQFGG
+1305 RWNSGAAQFDG

-1338 LSVYI
+1338 LPVYI

-1352 DSRIRA
+1352 ASRIRA
-1358 GAVGAEG
+1358 GAVGAAG
-1365 KIIDDDTDNKN
+1365 TVINDA
-1376 NGHGDMSPSLS
+1376 GHGDMSPSLS
-1387 GDSSFTVAAW
+1387 GDSGFTVAAW

-1412 ALSAAE
+1412 ALTAAE

-1491 RYNGSMWSEP
+1491 RYNGSMWSKP

-1519 LSDGTALAAF
+1519 LPDGTALVAF

-1539 STDYEMAYRVIGADD
+1539 STDYEMAYRVISSKDE
-1554 ALGDLVV
+1554 LGDLVV

-1571 PQAAAVSANDT
+1571 PQAAAVSANGT

-1603 GSDGQLYSGGSN
+1603 GSDGQLYSGGSD

-1632 ISSDFRLAKRAPGSG
+1632 ISSDFRLAKRAPGST

-1658 APNGEGQADHSVL
+1658 APNGDGQADHSVL
-1671 YGAQLCQAGGSL
+1671 YGAQLCQAGGSLYL

-1704 RDGGKVSAYIFGTYY
+1704 RDGSGKVSAYIFGTYY
-1719 DPTKTETVP
+1719 DPAKTETVP
-1728 VSDGNDSTKGYEVA
+1728 VSDGNDSNG
-1742 ADTDKLL
+1742 
-1749 TGGGTMQ
+1749 Q
-1756 ARAISVDS
+1756 PR
-1764 IVVDYANLQT
+1764 
-1774 NSFTPV
+1774 P
-1780 VFTLRNTGT
+1780 
-1789 TVLDAATVAVGGYS
+1789 
-1803 AAAPRLNPGDSAGVT
+1803 AP
-1818 VLYKAGAAIANPTYT
+1818 
-1833 ITTGGSPLASGTLHL
+1833 
-1848 DYNDIGISSMKVVEE
+1848 
-1863 SQGKRT
+1863 
-1869 VLVTLYND
+1869 
-1877 SAAKLAGS
+1877 
-1885 GRTVE
+1885 
-1890 LRFYSDSEHSQPAS
+1890 
-1904 VTLKGTQSGVTCT
+1904 
-1917 GDTITLTGTST
+1917 
-1928 ITVESGG
+1928 SGG
-1935 KTYSL
+1935 
-1940 TLNRTDGTGGNP
+1940 
-1952 GDGGGSVTRPTYPP
+1952 
-1966 NILETEHG
+1966 
-1974 TVTVSP
+1974 
-1980 ARPHQGDRV
+1980 
-1989 TITTQPDEGYKLGE
+1989 
-2003 ITVTRP
+2003 
-2009 NGQKVTLTPAG
+2009 
-2020 DGKYT
+2020 
-2025 FTQPGVK
+2025 
-2032 VTIDVTFVP
+2032 
-2041 EEWPFVDVAESDWF
+2041 
-2055 FQAVKYVFE
+2055 
-2064 RGIMVGTSDTTF
+2064 
-2076 EPQSSVTRGQVVQM
+2076 
-2090 LYNLEGQPTVTGED
+2090 
-2104 GFTDVQAKDWWYNAV
+2104 
-2119 VWASQNEVVS
+2119 
-2129 GYGDGTFQPKRN
+2129 
-2141 ISRQE
+2141 
-2146 FAQMLF
+2146 
-2152 NYAKFKGYDLTATG
+2152 
-2166 DLTKFPDGGDVAGWA
+2166 
-2181 ETAMQWANGNELIN
+2181 
-2195 GHADTGKLDPL
+2195 
-2206 GTTVRAQA
+2206 
-2214 ASILTKFHQ
+2214 
-2223 TFVNP
+2223 

>member
-1 MQTGKACPLRSVGPL
+1 MQLLITVDDGAPVTHAVTVGEDTVNN
-16 HGFVTLL
+16 GFTFTA
-23 DGSDGNHCRIWALR
+23 DP
-37 RSIHVWLYTIAPT
+37 YTIAPT

-57 VQLQVNAGTAD
+57 VQLQVNTGTAD

-73 TVNRVTQTVTVD
+73 TVNRVTRTVTVG
-85 ALLDVTGV
+85 ALVGVTGV

-98 DGAGQAV
+98 DGAGETIH
-105 QPGEDDKYTV
+105 PGEGGKYTV
-115 AMDEMAGKTY
+115 PMDEMAGKTY

-182 NGTEATEDDKESLH
+182 NGTPENEDDDEKSNELQ
-196 LTFVVTAGNSLILS
+196 FVVTAGNSLILS

-219 IQAGKDATVS
+219 IQADKDATVS

-237 YPSADVTFTVSL
+237 YPDVDVTFTVSL
-249 FAGTDATGTPIETY
+249 FAGTETTGTPIETY
-263 TVENLATTPEKI
+263 TVENPAASTEKI
-275 TECTIPAADLPVT
+275 TEYTIPAADLPVT

-321 RITADKTSITDGKTL
+321 RITADKTSITDGETL
-336 ELNYSINN
+336 SLGYSITEN
-344 ASATGTLSATRM
+344 ADATGTLSATRM
-356 AGGKTEENADGC
+356 AGGETPDDTGNWLTA
-368 LSTTSNLQNN
+368 TSVSGE
-378 GTVTFDPVEVDGD
+378 GTVTFKPSPVSDGA
-391 NLYDTY
+391 LYDTY

-445 ESKVDGAGK
+445 ASEVDGAGK

-484 SSFRDGIR
+484 SSFRDGIQ

-540 TVTATHAATG
+540 TVTATG
-550 MSDTVTVDV
+550 MSDAVTVDV

-599 VVYEPDSIASDVQF
+599 VVYEPDGIASDVQF
-613 RSGDTTNSNLG
+613 RSGNATNPNLG

-645 LNAITLVPAAKAEL
+645 LNAITLVPAAEAEL
-659 YLVQPDGTP
+659 YLMQPDGTP
-668 FADQTVTLR
+668 FANQKVTLR

-685 YCGEDVRMGPDSNS
+685 YCGEDVSMGPDSNS

-709 QTDGE
+709 TTDGE

-1081 GYYEGQFYYDTDQR
+1081 GYYEGQFYYDTDQH

-1132 AGIALQLDYKAAT
+1132 AGIALQLDYKVAT
-1145 IYTDQQDADTLATWT
+1145 VYTDQQDAATLATWT

-1219 ENEDDAQMDGQ
+1219 KNEDDAQMDGQ

-1352 DSRIRA
+1352 ASRIRV
-1358 GAVGAEG
+1358 GAVGAAG
-1365 KIIDDDTDNKN
+1365 TVINDA
-1376 NGHGDMSPSLS
+1376 GHGDMSPSLS
-1387 GDSSFTVAAW
+1387 GDSDFTVAAW
-1397 IRLFEDLEDDKKEGE
+1397 IRLFEDLEKADGE
-1412 ALSAAE
+1412 ALTAAE

-1491 RYNGSMWSEP
+1491 RYNGSTWSEP

-1519 LSDGTALAAF
+1519 LSDGTALVAF
-1529 TVDRNPDNTV
+1529 TVDRDPADDV

-1571 PQAAAVSANDT
+1571 PQAAAVSANGT

-1603 GSDGQLYSGGSN
+1603 GSDGQLYSGGSG

-1671 YGAQLCQAGGSL
+1671 YGAQLCQAGASLYL

-1704 RDGGKVSAYIFGTYY
+1704 RDGSGKVSAYIFGTYY

-1728 VSDGNDSTKGYEVA
+1728 VSDGNDSNG
-1742 ADTDKLL
+1742 
-1749 TGGGTMQ
+1749 Q
-1756 ARAISVDS
+1756 PR
-1764 IVVDYANLQT
+1764 
-1774 NSFTPV
+1774 P
-1780 VFTLRNTGT
+1780 
-1789 TVLDAATVAVGGYS
+1789 
-1803 AAAPRLNPGDSAGVT
+1803 AP
-1818 VLYKAGAAIANPTYT
+1818 
-1833 ITTGGSPLASGTLHL
+1833 
-1848 DYNDIGISSMKVVEE
+1848 
-1863 SQGKRT
+1863 
-1869 VLVTLYND
+1869 
-1877 SAAKLAGS
+1877 S
-1885 GRTVE
+1885 GR
-1890 LRFYSDSEHSQPAS
+1890 
-1904 VTLKGTQSGVTCT
+1904 
-1917 GDTITLTGTST
+1917 
-1928 ITVESGG
+1928 
-1935 KTYSL
+1935 
-1940 TLNRTDGTGGNP
+1940 
-1952 GDGGGSVTRPTYPP
+1952 
-1966 NILETEHG
+1966 
-1974 TVTVSP
+1974 
-1980 ARPHQGDRV
+1980 
-1989 TITTQPDEGYKLGE
+1989 
-2003 ITVTRP
+2003 
-2009 NGQKVTLTPAG
+2009 
-2020 DGKYT
+2020 
-2025 FTQPGVK
+2025 
-2032 VTIDVTFVP
+2032 
-2041 EEWPFVDVAESDWF
+2041 
-2055 FQAVKYVFE
+2055 
-2064 RGIMVGTSDTTF
+2064 
-2076 EPQSSVTRGQVVQM
+2076 
-2090 LYNLEGQPTVTGED
+2090 
-2104 GFTDVQAKDWWYNAV
+2104 
-2119 VWASQNEVVS
+2119 
-2129 GYGDGTFQPKRN
+2129 
-2141 ISRQE
+2141 
-2146 FAQMLF
+2146 
-2152 NYAKFKGYDLTATG
+2152 
-2166 DLTKFPDGGDVAGWA
+2166 
-2181 ETAMQWANGNELIN
+2181 
-2195 GHADTGKLDPL
+2195 
-2206 GTTVRAQA
+2206 
-2214 ASILTKFHQ
+2214 
-2223 TFVNP
+2223 

>member
-1 MQTGKACPLRSVGPL
+1 MG
-16 HGFVTLL
+16 
-23 DGSDGNHCRIWALR
+23 
-37 RSIHVWLYTIAPT
+37 
-50 AQEQTVT
+50 
-57 VQLQVNAGTAD
+57 
-68 TPSWV
+68 
-73 TVNRVTQTVTVD
+73 
-85 ALLDVTGV
+85 
-93 TATVV
+93 
-98 DGAGQAV
+98 
-105 QPGEDDKYTV
+105 
-115 AMDEMAGKTY
+115 
-125 KLQAAFEPDNATYQT
+125 
-140 GTWHS
+140 
-145 SNEAVATVSN
+145 
-155 GGEGNPEAGTIQF
+155 
-168 QSQTGEVEFWFVAD
+168 
-182 NGTEATEDDKESLH
+182 
-196 LTFVVTAGNSLILS
+196 
-210 IPPYAQDSL
+210 
-219 IQAGKDATVS
+219 
-229 WVTNVFGF
+229 
-237 YPSADVTFTVSL
+237 
-249 FAGTDATGTPIETY
+249 
-263 TVENLATTPEKI
+263 
-275 TECTIPAADLPVT
+275 
-288 YPQSQYTVQVSMTS
+288 
-302 PEARSDDTG
+302 
-311 ITVLSPPTEM
+311 
-321 RITADKTSITDGKTL
+321 
-336 ELNYSINN
+336 
-344 ASATGTLSATRM
+344 
-356 AGGKTEENADGC
+356 
-368 LSTTSNLQNN
+368 
-378 GTVTFDPVEVDGD
+378 
-391 NLYDTY
+391 
-397 TITFTEDTQ
+397 
-406 AAGANFAPSTDSL
+406 
-419 VLYVY
+419 
-424 KSDALSIQSNGQDVE
+424 
-439 SISLNN
+439 
-445 ESKVDGAGK
+445 
-454 LPTESDDIM
+454 
-463 ALRQELGL
+463 
-471 IEYVSINADAHNW
+471 
-484 SSFRDGIR
+484 
-492 WALSGDAENVAINY
+492 
-506 RQGGLW
+506 
-512 DNIEDLSY
+512 
-520 ETYLPQTQMAISAT
+520 
-534 ADVQGV
+534 
-540 TVTATHAATG
+540 
-550 MSDTVTVDV
+550 
-559 ETLQD
+559 
-564 KLYMFQATP
+564 
-573 AQVTTVTYTTGK
+573 
-585 GEARTLTTNADGLL
+585 
-599 VVYEPDSIASDVQF
+599 
-613 RSGDTTNSNLG
+613 
-624 TIAQEALSSGERDA
+624 
-638 AKLQLYP
+638 YP
-645 LNAITLVPAAKAEL
+645 LNAITLVPAAEAEL
-659 YLVQPDGTP
+659 YLMQPDGTP
-668 FADQTVTLR
+668 FANQKVTLR

-685 YCGEDVRMGPDSNS
+685 YCGEDVSMGPDSNS

-709 QTDGE
+709 TTDGE

-800 GAEDGS
+800 GEEDGS

-951 GNGDSDFSFT
+951 GNGGSDFSFT
-961 EGGSNSV
+961 AGGSNSV

-1021 YTQDGFSMDYQLME
+1021 YTQDGFSMDCQLME

-1529 TVDRNPDNTV
+1529 TVDRDPADDV

-1571 PQAAAVSANDT
+1571 PQAAAVSANGT

-1658 APNGEGQADHSVL
+1658 VPNGEGQADHSVL
-1671 YGAQLCQAGGSL
+1671 YGAQLCQAGGRL

-1704 RDGGKVSAYIFGTYY
+1704 RDGSGKVSAYIFGTYY
-1719 DPTKTETVP
+1719 DPAKTETVP

-1917 GDTITLTGTST
+1917 GDTITLTGSALSRLDQGSMALLVTYDLASYVTGTLQQEEVPASGVYLYANALVKESGKTMAEHAQGNNSTGVQLTGAYARTGEETTLDTALDNSGAATTADVTLQNNCLQPQPDKGTLLAVLLDENGNALETKAVTENTGLSCEETKKIQVTFGQKGSDVILLYAPANSTGLQLRFTNMNVGLSDFVEDPANPNVYTYALPGNAPASTSVIFVSGDVVTVNGAEQGNSGSVEVAIPTGTST

-1952 GDGGGSVTRPTYPP
+1952 GDGGGSVIRPTYPP

-2119 VWASQNEVVS
+2119 VWALKTRWCPAMATARSSRS
-2129 GYGDGTFQPKRN
+2129 GTSPAR
-2141 ISRQE
+2141 SSPRCS
-2146 FAQMLF
+2146 
-2152 NYAKFKGYDLTATG
+2152 LTTPSLRAT
-2166 DLTKFPDGGDVAGWA
+2166 T
-2181 ETAMQWANGNELIN
+2181 
-2195 GHADTGKLDPL
+2195 
-2206 GTTVRAQA
+2206 
-2214 ASILTKFHQ
+2214 
-2223 TFVNP
+2223 

>member
-1 MQTGKACPLRSVGPL
+1 MTAFLWLGGRSSSFVPVRPQGPKKPRERNEHEHHLAKVSERHVHFDIAAKQDKAYQNFYANNKDALMQLLITVDDGAPVTHAVTVGEDTVNN
-16 HGFVTLL
+16 GFTFTA
-23 DGSDGNHCRIWALR
+23 DP
-37 RSIHVWLYTIAPT
+37 YTIAPT

-57 VQLQVNAGTAD
+57 VQLQVNTGTAD

-73 TVNRVTQTVTVD
+73 TVNRVTRTVTVG
-85 ALLDVTGV
+85 ALVGVTGV

-98 DGAGQAV
+98 DGAGETIH
-105 QPGEDDKYTV
+105 PGEGGKYTV
-115 AMDEMAGKTY
+115 PMDEMAGKTY

-182 NGTEATEDDKESLH
+182 NGTPENEDDDEKSNELQ
-196 LTFVVTAGNSLILS
+196 FVVTAGNSLILS

-219 IQAGKDATVS
+219 IQADKDATVS

-237 YPSADVTFTVSL
+237 YPDVDVTFTVSL
-249 FAGTDATGTPIETY
+249 FAGTETTGTPIETY
-263 TVENLATTPEKI
+263 TVENPAASTEKI
-275 TECTIPAADLPVT
+275 TEYTIPAADLPVT

-321 RITADKTSITDGKTL
+321 RITADKTSITDGETL
-336 ELNYSINN
+336 SLGYSITEN
-344 ASATGTLSATRM
+344 ADATGTLSATRM
-356 AGGKTEENADGC
+356 AGGETPDDTGNWLTA
-368 LSTTSNLQNN
+368 TSVSGE
-378 GTVTFDPVEVDGD
+378 GTVTFKPSPVSDGA
-391 NLYDTY
+391 LYDTY

-445 ESKVDGAGK
+445 ASEVDGAGK

-484 SSFRDGIR
+484 SSFRDGIQ

-613 RSGDTTNSNLG
+613 RSGDTTNPNLG

-659 YLVQPDGTP
+659 YLVRPDGTP
-668 FADQTVTLR
+668 FANQTVTLR

-685 YCGEDVRMGPDSNS
+685 YCGEDVSMGPDSNS

-800 GAEDGS
+800 GEEDGS

-924 GLTEVEPVNVDAT
+924 DLTEVEPVNVDAT
-937 AVMVDMSARFRDGI
+937 AVMLDMSARFAEGI
-951 GNGDSDFSFT
+951 GNGGSDFSFT
-961 EGGSNSV
+961 AGGSNSV

-978 MLGDIQEV
+978 MPGDIQEV

-1145 IYTDQQDADTLATWT
+1145 VYTDQQDAATLATWT

-1305 RWNSGAAQFGG
+1305 RWNSGAVQFGG

-1352 DSRIRA
+1352 ASRIRA

-1365 KIIDDDTDNKN
+1365 KIIDDDTDNEN

-1387 GDSSFTVAAW
+1387 GDSRFTVAAW
-1397 IRLFEDLEDDKKEGE
+1397 IRLFEDLEKADGE

-1430 ATTGDNG
+1430 ATTNNQGT
-1437 GNWKVQQLTENAS
+1437 NWDVKQLTENAS

-1491 RYNGSMWSEP
+1491 RYTGGVWSEP

-1529 TVDRNPDNTV
+1529 TVDRNPADDV

-1561 LTSDDETDTN
+1561 LTSDDETDTS
-1571 PQAAAVSANDT
+1571 P
-1582 GHFVLAWY
+1582 
-1590 STQDGGDIRLQAV
+1590 
-1603 GSDGQLYSGGSN
+1603 GGS
-1615 YTVPA
+1615 
-1620 SVKAVSQEDGLV
+1620 G
-1632 ISSDFRLAKRAPGSG
+1632 
-1647 IDGLTLVWAET
+1647 
-1658 APNGEGQADHSVL
+1658 
-1671 YGAQLCQAGGSL
+1671 
-1683 STPQALIT
+1683 
-1691 LPDRTLANSFSAW
+1691 
-1704 RDGGKVSAYIFGTYY
+1704 
-1719 DPTKTETVP
+1719 
-1728 VSDGNDSTKGYEVA
+1728 
-1742 ADTDKLL
+1742 
-1749 TGGGTMQ
+1749 
-1756 ARAISVDS
+1756 
-1764 IVVDYANLQT
+1764 
-1774 NSFTPV
+1774 
-1780 VFTLRNTGT
+1780 
-1789 TVLDAATVAVGGYS
+1789 VG
-1803 AAAPRLNPGDSAGVT
+1803 
-1818 VLYKAGAAIANPTYT
+1818 
-1833 ITTGGSPLASGTLHL
+1833 
-1848 DYNDIGISSMKVVEE
+1848 
-1863 SQGKRT
+1863 
-1869 VLVTLYND
+1869 
-1877 SAAKLAGS
+1877 
-1885 GRTVE
+1885 
-1890 LRFYSDSEHSQPAS
+1890 
-1904 VTLKGTQSGVTCT
+1904 
-1917 GDTITLTGTST
+1917 
-1928 ITVESGG
+1928 
-1935 KTYSL
+1935 
-1940 TLNRTDGTGGNP
+1940 
-1952 GDGGGSVTRPTYPP
+1952 
-1966 NILETEHG
+1966 
-1974 TVTVSP
+1974 
-1980 ARPHQGDRV
+1980 
-1989 TITTQPDEGYKLGE
+1989 
-2003 ITVTRP
+2003 
-2009 NGQKVTLTPAG
+2009 
-2020 DGKYT
+2020 
-2025 FTQPGVK
+2025 
-2032 VTIDVTFVP
+2032 
-2041 EEWPFVDVAESDWF
+2041 
-2055 FQAVKYVFE
+2055 
-2064 RGIMVGTSDTTF
+2064 
-2076 EPQSSVTRGQVVQM
+2076 
-2090 LYNLEGQPTVTGED
+2090 
-2104 GFTDVQAKDWWYNAV
+2104 
-2119 VWASQNEVVS
+2119 
-2129 GYGDGTFQPKRN
+2129 
-2141 ISRQE
+2141 
-2146 FAQMLF
+2146 
-2152 NYAKFKGYDLTATG
+2152 
-2166 DLTKFPDGGDVAGWA
+2166 
-2181 ETAMQWANGNELIN
+2181 
-2195 GHADTGKLDPL
+2195 
-2206 GTTVRAQA
+2206 
-2214 ASILTKFHQ
+2214 
-2223 TFVNP
+2223 

>member
-98 DGAGQAV
+98 DDAGQIV
-105 QPGEDDKYTV
+105 RPGEDDKYTV
-115 AMDEMAGKTY
+115 AMDEMEGKTY
-125 KLQAAFEPDNATYQT
+125 KLQAAFTPADATYQT

-145 SNEAVATVSN
+145 SDATIATVSN

-182 NGTEATEDDKESLH
+182 NGTEDTEDDMASPH

-219 IQAGKDATVS
+219 IQADKDATVS
-229 WVTNVFGF
+229 WVTNASSF
-237 YPSADVTFTVSL
+237 YPNDQIKISVDL
-249 FAGTDATGTPIETY
+249 YAGTDATGTPVSI
-263 TVENLATTPEKI
+263 TVDGASSATISKEH
-275 TECTIPAADLPVT
+275 LSVT
-288 YPQSQYTVQVSMTS
+288 YPQSQYTVKVTLQAGPQTL
-302 PEARSDDTG
+302 EATTG

-321 RITADKTSITDGKTL
+321 RITADKTSITDGETL

-356 AGGKTEENADGC
+356 AGGETPDDTGNWLTA
-368 LSTTSNLQNN
+368 TSVSGE
-378 GTVTFDPVEVDGD
+378 GTVTFKPSPVSDGA
-391 NLYDTY
+391 LYDTY

-445 ESKVDGAGK
+445 ASKVDGAGK

-471 IEYVSINADAHNW
+471 IAYVSINADAHNW
-484 SSFRDGIR
+484 SSFRDGIQ

-585 GEARTLTTNADGLL
+585 GEARTLTTNVDGLL

-613 RSGDTTNSNLG
+613 RSGDDSNPNLG

-668 FADQTVTLR
+668 FANQKVTLR

-788 NKPYLTAQTLSY
+788 NKPYLTGQTLSY
-800 GAEDGS
+800 GEEDGS

-896 PETAESLRA
+896 PETAESLWA

-924 GLTEVEPVNVDAT
+924 DLTEVEPVNVDAT

-951 GNGDSDFSFT
+951 GNGGSDFSFT
-961 EGGSNSV
+961 AGGSNSV

-1081 GYYEGQFYYDTDQR
+1081 GYYEGQFYYDTDQH

-1145 IYTDQQDADTLATWT
+1145 VYTDQQDAATLATWT

-1256 SGSIGYSHTFN
+1256 SGRIGYNNTFN
-1267 DWSTIDTYWGG
+1267 DWGAIDTYWGG

-1323 DANPGSEPAVNDDGS
+1323 DTNPGSEPAVNDDGS

-1352 DSRIRA
+1352 ASRIRA

-1365 KIIDDDTDNKN
+1365 KIIDDDTDNEN

-1387 GDSSFTVAAW
+1387 GDSYFTVAAW
-1397 IRLFEDLEDDKKEGE
+1397 IRLFEDLEKADGE
-1412 ALSAAE
+1412 ALTAAE

-1437 GNWKVQQLTENAS
+1437 GSWDVQQLTENAS

-1491 RYNGSMWSEP
+1491 RYDGSTWNEP

-1507 SIGSVVGLQASM
+1507 SNGSVVGLQASM
-1519 LSDGTALAAF
+1519 LSDGTALVAF
-1529 TVDRNPDNTV
+1529 TVDRDPADDV
-1539 STDYEMAYRVIGADD
+1539 STDYEMAYRVIGAGDE
-1554 ALGDLVV
+1554 LGDLVV

-1571 PQAAAVSANDT
+1571 PQAAAVSDNGT

-1603 GSDGQLYSGGSN
+1603 GSDGQLYSGGSD

-1632 ISSDFRLAKRAPGSG
+1632 ISSDFRLAKRAPGST

-1658 APNGEGQADHSVL
+1658 VPNGEGQADHSVL

-1704 RDGGKVSAYIFGTYY
+1704 RDGNGKVSAYIFGTYY

-1728 VSDGNDSTKGYEVA
+1728 VSDGNDSTKGYKVA

-1803 AAAPRLNPGDSAGVT
+1803 TSVTSLNPGDSTSVT
-1818 VLYKAGAAIANPTYT
+1818 VLYKTGDTIANPTYT
-1833 ITTGGSPLASGTLHL
+1833 ITAGGSQLASDTLYL

-1904 VTLKGTQSGVTCT
+1904 VTLVGSQSGVTCT

-1989 TITTQPDEGYKLGE
+1989 TITTQSDEGYKLGE

-2009 NGQKVTLTPAG
+2009 DGQKVTLTPAG

-2104 GFTDVQAKDWWYNAV
+2104 GFTDVQSKDWWYNAV

>member
-1 MQTGKACPLRSVGPL
+1 MTAFLWLGGRSSSFVPVRPQGPKKPRERNEHEHHLAKVSERHVHFDIAAKQDKAYQNFYANNKDALMQLLITVDNGEAKTHTVTVGEDTVNN
-16 HGFVTLL
+16 GFTFT
-23 DGSDGNHCRIWALR
+23 AAP
-37 RSIHVWLYTIAPT
+37 YAIAPT
-50 AQEQTVT
+50 TQEQTVT

-73 TVNRVTQTVTVD
+73 TVNRVTQTVTVG
-85 ALLDVTGV
+85 ALVGVTGV
-93 TATVV
+93 TASVV
-98 DGAGQAV
+98 NGAGEPV
-105 QPGEDDKYTV
+105 QPGKDGKYTV
-115 AMDEMAGKTY
+115 AMDEMAGETY

-145 SNEAVATVSN
+145 SNEAIATVSN

-168 QSQTGEVEFWFVAD
+168 QSKTGEVEFWFVAE
-182 NGTEATEDDKESLH
+182 NGTKATEDDKESPH

-219 IQAGKDATVS
+219 IQADKDATVS
-229 WVTNVFGF
+229 WVTNVFDF
-237 YPSADVTFTVSL
+237 YPDADVTFTVSL
-249 FAGTDATGTPIETY
+249 FAGTDATGTPTKTY
-263 TVENLATTPEKI
+263 TVENTAASPEKS

-288 YPQSQYTVQVSMTS
+288 YPQSQYTVQVSMAS

-321 RITADKTSITDGKTL
+321 RITAAKTSITDGETL
-336 ELNYSINN
+336 SLGYSITEN
-344 ASATGTLSATRM
+344 ADATGTLSATHM
-356 AGGKTEENADGC
+356 AGGEREENADGC
-368 LSTTSNLQNN
+368 LSTTSKLQNN

-406 AAGANFAPSTDSL
+406 AAGANFAPSTDSM

-445 ESKVDGAGK
+445 ASKVDGDGK

-484 SSFRDGIR
+484 SSFRDGIQ

-573 AQVTTVTYTTGK
+573 AQETTVTYTTGK
-585 GEARTLTTNADGLL
+585 GEARTLPTNEDGLL
-599 VVYEPDSIASDVQF
+599 VVYEPDGIASDVQF
-613 RSGDTTNSNLG
+613 RSGDTTNPNLG

-668 FADQTVTLR
+668 FANQNVTLR

-746 RDLNG
+746 RDLHG

-780 EEVPDGEE
+780 EEVPAGEE

-800 GAEDGS
+800 GEEDGS

-886 ATMTDSGWLE
+886 ATMTDSGWLK

-924 GLTEVEPVNVDAT
+924 DLTEVEPVNVDAT
-937 AVMVDMSARFRDGI
+937 AVMLDMSARFRDGI

-961 EGGSNSV
+961 AGGSNSV

-1081 GYYEGQFYYDTDQR
+1081 GYYEGQFYYDTDQH

-1145 IYTDQQDADTLATWT
+1145 VYTDQQDAATLATWT
-1160 DAARQSD
+1160 DAAQQSD

-1256 SGSIGYSHTFN
+1256 SGSISYSHTFN

-1305 RWNSGAAQFGG
+1305 RWNSGAAQFDG

-1352 DSRIRA
+1352 ASRIRA

-1365 KIIDDDTDNKN
+1365 KIIDDDTDNEN

-1387 GDSSFTVAAW
+1387 GDSGFTVAAW

-1491 RYNGSMWSEP
+1491 RYTGGVWSEP

-1519 LSDGTALAAF
+1519 LPDGTALAAF
-1529 TVDRNPDNTV
+1529 TVDRNPADDV
-1539 STDYEMAYRVIGADD
+1539 STDYEMAYRVISSKDE
-1554 ALGDLVV
+1554 LGDLVV

-1571 PQAAAVSANDT
+1571 PQAAAVSANGT

-1603 GSDGQLYSGGSN
+1603 GSNGQLYSGGSD

-1632 ISSDFRLAKRAPGSG
+1632 ISSDFRLAKRAPSSG

-1671 YGAQLCQAGGSL
+1671 YGAQLCQASGDLYL

-1704 RDGGKVSAYIFGTYY
+1704 RDGSGKVSAYIFGTYY
-1719 DPTKTETVP
+1719 DPAKTETVP
-1728 VSDGNDSTKGYEVA
+1728 VSDGNDSNG
-1742 ADTDKLL
+1742 
-1749 TGGGTMQ
+1749 Q
-1756 ARAISVDS
+1756 PR
-1764 IVVDYANLQT
+1764 
-1774 NSFTPV
+1774 P
-1780 VFTLRNTGT
+1780 
-1789 TVLDAATVAVGGYS
+1789 
-1803 AAAPRLNPGDSAGVT
+1803 AP
-1818 VLYKAGAAIANPTYT
+1818 
-1833 ITTGGSPLASGTLHL
+1833 
-1848 DYNDIGISSMKVVEE
+1848 
-1863 SQGKRT
+1863 
-1869 VLVTLYND
+1869 
-1877 SAAKLAGS
+1877 
-1885 GRTVE
+1885 
-1890 LRFYSDSEHSQPAS
+1890 
-1904 VTLKGTQSGVTCT
+1904 
-1917 GDTITLTGTST
+1917 
-1928 ITVESGG
+1928 SGG
-1935 KTYSL
+1935 
-1940 TLNRTDGTGGNP
+1940 
-1952 GDGGGSVTRPTYPP
+1952 
-1966 NILETEHG
+1966 
-1974 TVTVSP
+1974 
-1980 ARPHQGDRV
+1980 
-1989 TITTQPDEGYKLGE
+1989 
-2003 ITVTRP
+2003 
-2009 NGQKVTLTPAG
+2009 
-2020 DGKYT
+2020 
-2025 FTQPGVK
+2025 
-2032 VTIDVTFVP
+2032 
-2041 EEWPFVDVAESDWF
+2041 
-2055 FQAVKYVFE
+2055 
-2064 RGIMVGTSDTTF
+2064 
-2076 EPQSSVTRGQVVQM
+2076 
-2090 LYNLEGQPTVTGED
+2090 
-2104 GFTDVQAKDWWYNAV
+2104 
-2119 VWASQNEVVS
+2119 
-2129 GYGDGTFQPKRN
+2129 
-2141 ISRQE
+2141 
-2146 FAQMLF
+2146 
-2152 NYAKFKGYDLTATG
+2152 
-2166 DLTKFPDGGDVAGWA
+2166 
-2181 ETAMQWANGNELIN
+2181 
-2195 GHADTGKLDPL
+2195 
-2206 GTTVRAQA
+2206 
-2214 ASILTKFHQ
+2214 
-2223 TFVNP
+2223 